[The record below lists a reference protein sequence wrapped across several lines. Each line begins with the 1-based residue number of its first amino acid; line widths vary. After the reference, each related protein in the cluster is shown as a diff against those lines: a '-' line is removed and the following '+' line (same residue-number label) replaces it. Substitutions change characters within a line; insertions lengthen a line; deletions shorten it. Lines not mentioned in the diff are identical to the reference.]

1 MSTTTLS
8 QRFSQLSQTRKPQ
21 TQAKVNVRVQQKNQD
36 QRSRRQD
43 LTQQRRGIAP
53 TNDKKRP
60 DKKILPRVKIGNVK
74 KGLRIQDFKLEGQF
88 KMFVISF
95 LGGRP
100 AERRQGKNG
109 KGKGKPD
116 KKKENVTPMD
126 LDMEMDK
133 CKLIFYFIL
142 TSN

>member
-88 KMFVISF
+88 KIFVGF
-95 LGGRP
+95 FF
-100 AERRQGKNG
+100 RR
-109 KGKGKPD
+109 
-116 KKKENVTPMD
+116 TPRR
-126 LDMEMDK
+126 EK
-133 CKLIFYFIL
+133 AR
-142 TSN
+142 